1 MDELD
6 RAILNRLQ
14 SGFPLCERPFA
25 QVAQALGTDEDEL
38 LERLRRMLAD
48 GTLTRFG
55 PLFDAERL
63 GGAFT
68 LAAMEVPP
76 EHLEQVVALVNA
88 LPEVAHHYQRD
99 HRYNLWMVLAAETP
113 EKIAAA
119 LQRVEALTGYPV
131 LNLPKEAEYFI
142 GLQLPV

>member
-1 MDELD
+1 MDKLD

-14 SGFPLCERPFA
+14 SGLPLCERPFA
-25 QVAQALGTDEDEL
+25 EVARELGTDENEL
-38 LERLRRMLAD
+38 LERLRRMLAE

-76 EHLEQVVALVNA
+76 GDLERVAALVNA
-88 LPEVAHHYQRD
+88 LPEVAHNYQRD
-99 HRYNLWMVLAAETP
+99 HRFNLWMVLAADAP

-119 LQRVEALTGYPV
+119 LRRIEALTGYPV

-142 GLQLPV
+142 GVKFTV

>member
-25 QVAQALGTDEDEL
+25 QVAQALGTGEDEL

-76 EHLEQVVALVNA
+76 EDLERVAALVNA
-88 LPEVAHHYQRD
+88 LPEVAHNYQRD
-99 HRYNLWMVLAAETP
+99 HRFNLWMVLAADAP
-113 EKIAAA
+113 EKIAAV
-119 LQRVEALTGYPV
+119 LQRIEALTGYPV

-142 GLQLPV
+142 GLRLGV

>member
-14 SGFPLCERPFA
+14 SCLPLCERPFA

-68 LAAMEVPP
+68 LAAMAVPP
-76 EHLEQVVALVNA
+76 EDLERVAALVNA
-88 LPEVAHHYQRD
+88 LPEVAHNYQRD
-99 HRYNLWMVLAAETP
+99 HRYNLWIVLAADAP

-119 LQRVEALTGYPV
+119 LQRIEALTGYPV

-142 GLQLPV
+142 GLRLHV

>member
-6 RAILNRLQ
+6 RTILNRLQ
-14 SGFPLCERPFA
+14 DGIALVERPFA
-25 QVAQALGTDEDEL
+25 EVARELGTGEDEL

-68 LAAMEVPP
+68 LAAMKVPP
-76 EHLEQVVALVNA
+76 EDLERVAALVNA
-88 LPEVAHHYQRD
+88 LPEVAHNYERA
-99 HRYNLWMVLAAETP
+99 HRFNLWMVLAADAP

-119 LQRVEALTGYPV
+119 LERIERLTGYPV

-142 GLQLPV
+142 GLRLGV

>member
-14 SGFPLCERPFA
+14 CGLPLCERPFA

-68 LAAMEVPP
+68 LATIKVPA
-76 EHLEQVVALVNA
+76 EDLERVAALVNA
-88 LPEVAHHYQRD
+88 LPEVAHNYQRD
-99 HRYNLWMVLAAETP
+99 HRFNLWMVLAADAP
-113 EKIAAA
+113 EKIAVT
-119 LQRVEALTGYPV
+119 LQRIEQLTGYPV

-142 GLQLPV
+142 GLQLHV

>member
-14 SGFPLCERPFA
+14 SGLPLCERPFA

-68 LAAMEVPP
+68 LAAMAVPP
-76 EHLEQVVALVNA
+76 EELERVAALVNA
-88 LPEVAHHYQRD
+88 LPEVAHNYQRD
-99 HRYNLWMVLAAETP
+99 HRFNLWIVLAADAT

-119 LQRVEALTGYPV
+119 LQRIEALTGYPV

-142 GLQLPV
+142 GLRLHV

>member
-25 QVAQALGTDEDEL
+25 EVARELGTGEDEL

-76 EHLEQVVALVNA
+76 EDLERVAALVNA
-88 LPEVAHHYQRD
+88 LPEVAHNYQRD
-99 HRYNLWMVLAAETP
+99 HRFNLWMVLAADAP
-113 EKIAAA
+113 EKIAAVLA
-119 LQRVEALTGYPV
+119 RIEALTGYPV

-142 GLQLPV
+142 GLRLGV

>member
-14 SGFPLCERPFA
+14 SGLPLCERPFA

-68 LAAMEVPP
+68 LAAMAVPP
-76 EHLEQVVALVNA
+76 EELERVAALVNA
-88 LPEVAHHYQRD
+88 LPEVAHNYQRD
-99 HRYNLWMVLAAETP
+99 HRFNLWIVLAADAP

-119 LQRVEALTGYPV
+119 LQRIEALTGYPV

-142 GLQLPV
+142 GLRLHV